1 MTFAT
6 LLSPAEV
13 AAHIDDPDWAIVD
26 CRFALADPPK
36 GRRDYLAAHIPGA
49 VYAHL
54 DEDLSGPIEPGKS
67 GRHPLPAIDA
77 FVTTLATWGIGD
89 GVQVVV
95 YDDASGMYAG
105 RLWWMLRWLGH
116 DAVALL
122 DGGWERWVREGHPR
136 SDTLELPRH
145 ADFQGSPNDDWVIS
159 SQTLQDDLA
168 AGACCLIDVRDAPR
182 FRGEVEPID
191 PVAGHVPGAR
201 NAPYREALNPH
212 GLFLPAD
219 RLRARFIHF
228 LDQRP
233 VDTAVFMCGSGVNA
247 CHSLLAMEIAG
258 LSGSILYPG
267 SWSEWCSDPTRPM
280 VVG

>member
-1 MTFAT
+1 MPYQT
-6 LLSPAEV
+6 LVGP
-13 AAHIDDPDWAIVD
+13 DDVLRHPEWVLVD
-26 CRFALADPPK
+26 CRFVLQDPDWGLDEWRK
-36 GRRDYLAAHIPGA
+36 SHVPGSF
-49 VYAHL
+49 YAHL
-54 DEDLSGPIEPGKS
+54 DEDLSAPIQSGS
-67 GRHPLPAIDA
+67 GRHPLPDPGS
-77 FVTTLATWGIGD
+77 FCRTLGYWGIED

-95 YDDASGMYAG
+95 YDQSNGAFAA

-258 LSGSILYPG
+258 LPGARLYAG
-267 SWSEWCSDPTRPM
+267 SWSEWIRDPSRPIAR
-280 VVG
+280 GG